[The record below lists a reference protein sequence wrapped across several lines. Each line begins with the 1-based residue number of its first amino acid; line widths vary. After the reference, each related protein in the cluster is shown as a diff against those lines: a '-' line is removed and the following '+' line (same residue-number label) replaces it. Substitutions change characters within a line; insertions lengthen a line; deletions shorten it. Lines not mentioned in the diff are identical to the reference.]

1 MRGYNNNRGGAGGA
15 DGGGLARYTVAY
27 DCSSLDKTNT
37 MPNNACDHK
46 V

>member
-15 DGGGLARYTVAY
+15 DGGGLARYTVAH
-27 DCSSLDKTNT
+27 DCSSLCKTNT